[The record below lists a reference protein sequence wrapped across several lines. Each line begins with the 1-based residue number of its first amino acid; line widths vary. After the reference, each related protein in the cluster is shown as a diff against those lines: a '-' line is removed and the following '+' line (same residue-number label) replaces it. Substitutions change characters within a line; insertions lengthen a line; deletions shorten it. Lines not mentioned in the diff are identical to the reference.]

1 MIFMGLPRSV
11 TEAQDMHNTLL
22 LELEKAKPPV
32 KRNYVRVDS
41 LTLEG
46 FDVYFHGWRV
56 RLNKEVWVGD
66 ERRTIPEYE
75 VRYKYRG
82 VTVGYT
88 PFSFR
93 FPRGEKLVD
102 DLILYWNGQIGP
114 TWNRRLKELTDQE
127 KMLSWP
133 DGNTGELIE
142 HLWQEGYQFEEYLPG
157 SYLPNED
164 NGNLLIERMK
174 HPDNEKDIMDR
185 LRQWYLTQLATKNLQ
200 EVDLAEKLIYLASS
214 RPVNVDYAFLLRKLC
229 ERVIDNK
236 LDNPDDE
243 LEHLALKWVSL
254 IPEEVEATE

>member
-1 MIFMGLPRSV
+1 M
-11 TEAQDMHNTLL
+11 
-22 LELEKAKPPV
+22 
-32 KRNYVRVDS
+32 
-41 LTLEG
+41 
-46 FDVYFHGWRV
+46 
-56 RLNKEVWVGD
+56 
-66 ERRTIPEYE
+66 
-75 VRYKYRG
+75 
-82 VTVGYT
+82 
-88 PFSFR
+88 
-93 FPRGEKLVD
+93 
-102 DLILYWNGQIGP
+102 
-114 TWNRRLKELTDQE
+114 
-127 KMLSWP
+127 
-133 DGNTGELIE
+133 
-142 HLWQEGYQFEEYLPG
+142 PG